1 MPGGSGSRG
10 KAPGAPFPQRPPLDV
25 VFLTG
30 ALDAQGGS
38 SLKRLSL
45 GHEEAVLCVRHY
57 RPHSAGSRG
66 GHARNIRTF
75 AQLCSNLLDGAIHS
89 QIGFSPPSVT
99 FPGIFRR
106 CLKTKGTMLCPLHR
120 FLSASQPVLPKSEEK
135 IGYQLMWLFVYFFTE
150 GGKKAQKRLLK
161 KNDR

>member
-30 ALDAQGGS
+30 ALDAQGGA
-38 SLKRLSL
+38 SLTRLSL

-66 GHARNIRTF
+66 GHARNIRAF

-106 CLKTKGTMLCPLHR
+106 CLKTKGTYDVVSTSSFSLC
-120 FLSASQPVLPKSEEK
+120 LSASVTQVGRKNSLS
-135 IGYQLMWLFVYFFTE
+135 IDVAFCLFFY
-150 GGKKAQKRLLK
+150 
-161 KNDR
+161 